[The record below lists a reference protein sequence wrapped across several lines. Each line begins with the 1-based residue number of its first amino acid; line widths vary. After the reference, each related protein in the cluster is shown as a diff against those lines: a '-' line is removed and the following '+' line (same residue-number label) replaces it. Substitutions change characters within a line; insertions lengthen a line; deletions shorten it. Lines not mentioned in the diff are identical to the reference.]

1 LRNRAVDLAR
11 LYATRIAPAKAQQQY
26 QEAVQAAAQAARRA
40 GRDVAAARAAVPR
53 PDVDQLRQQLETE
66 RLAWLAEDLRLTMEG
81 ARGRFGG
88 SWIQAMSRETT
99 PQAQQAV
106 YQDRLNRVNRA
117 WEISRREEIDF
128 LTSGAPGVSALANFR
143 PPAAEA
149 QRQVTPLIPGSDH
162 DPIAPEVIR
171 FVQEL
176 RRRDRDFSVWTYAG
190 HGGGPFH
197 NRGYSIDIGLGS
209 RRDNR
214 GFYPP
219 NDAVAFLRQV
229 HEAARAAGVEWRAI
243 YNDFSVADAINRETG
258 ARRVIFVGKPRT
270 QRRRDGT
277 TYSNNLNW
285 HGPDP
290 LIIHFHIDLV
300 PR

>member
-1 LRNRAVDLAR
+1 VQTAV
-11 LYATRIAPAKAQQQY
+11 
-26 QEAVQAAAQAARRA
+26 QAARRA

-53 PDVDQLRQQLETE
+53 PDVNQLRQQLESE
-66 RLAWLAEDLRLTMEG
+66 RLAWLAEDFRLTMEG
-81 ARGRFGG
+81 ARGRYGRK
-88 SWIQAMSRETT
+88 WLQAMERATT
-99 PQAQQAV
+99 PQGQQAV
-106 YQDRLNRVNRA
+106 YKDKLDRVIRA

-128 LTSGAPGVSALANFR
+128 LSAGAPGVRALANFR
-143 PPAAEA
+143 PPTVEA
-149 QRQVTPLIPGSDH
+149 QRQVTPLIPGSDR

-176 RRRDRDFSVWTYAG
+176 RRRVRNFNVWTYSG
-190 HGGGPFH
+190 HGGGAFR
-197 NRGYSIDIGLGS
+197 NRGYSIDIDLG
-209 RRDNR
+209 RQRDNR

-219 NDAVAFLRQV
+219 NDAIAFLRQA

-258 ARRVIFVGKPRT
+258 ARRVVFVGKPRI
-270 QRRRDGT
+270 QRRPDGT
-277 TYSNNLNW
+277 TYSENLNW

-290 LIIHFHIDLV
+290 LIIHFHFDLV